1 MLIHLWCSRE
11 LAKTETSDRHATVR
25 IIKFCCKC
33 TENVYLFDNILV
45 LVLHN
50 YAKMLVIC
58 LCFKANCIHLL
69 SIDILISDFKAAL
82 KYESLWIIIPGFLW
96 YIVWKIANSWN
107 QQPNEP
113 LKIPWLIDCY
123 RGFYY
128 LVHWRLWWPIVGKP
142 INQLV

>member
-1 MLIHLWCSRE
+1 MLI
-11 LAKTETSDRHATVR
+11 ETSDRHATVR
-25 IIKFCCKC
+25 IIKFCCTC
-33 TENVYLFDNILV
+33 TENVYLFDNIPV

-69 SIDILISDFKAAL
+69 SIDILIGDFKAAL

-96 YIVWKIANSWN
+96 YIVWKIVNSWN

-123 RGFYY
+123 RGFY